1 MSSSCTVSMDCQGSV
16 VKRSGQADQT
26 RAAAAHVSGFTLEES
41 NRLPL
46 RRSRRRSSGSVV
58 SCRRAQTNLFSAQGI
73 DMARIAMVAFN
84 SSDRVRAVVHESE
97 VDGYDSP
104 FST

>member
-1 MSSSCTVSMDCQGSV
+1 MDCQDSV

-26 RAAAAHVSGFTLEES
+26 RTAAAHVSGFSLEES
-41 NRLPL
+41 NRLP
-46 RRSRRRSSGSVV
+46 RRRSSGSVV
-58 SCRRAQTNLFSAQGI
+58 SCRRAQTNLLSAQGI
-73 DMARIAMVAFN
+73 DVARSAMEAFN

-97 VDGYDSP
+97 VDGYGSP